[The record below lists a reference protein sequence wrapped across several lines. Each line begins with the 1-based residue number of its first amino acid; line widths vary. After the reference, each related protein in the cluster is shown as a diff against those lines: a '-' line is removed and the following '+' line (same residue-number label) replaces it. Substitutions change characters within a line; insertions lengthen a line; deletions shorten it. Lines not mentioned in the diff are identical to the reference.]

1 MATGSVSS
9 TRECFSLAQEG
20 FYGLAFVCFF
30 LFFFYLFLDD
40 GLGLAGRNDDPVA
53 VTALEKDE
61 TRRSAP
67 GLGFRVDQQIL
78 WESETSFFVLK
89 SIIVSFPAERSRLQ
103 RSK

>member
-1 MATGSVSS
+1 MLFSGS
-9 TRECFSLAQEG
+9 RG
-20 FYGLAFVCFF
+20 FLRVGICLFFFV
-30 LFFFYLFLDD
+30 FFYLFLDD